1 MPTGYIVIDPENDFG
16 LSTGPLYVPYGEKVV
31 EEINNLRTALE
42 GLGVTD
48 VFVTRDWH
56 PKDHISFYTQ
66 HPEMKPFEVK
76 TLEDGS
82 KQVMWPPHC
91 VQGSTGA
98 DFLPGLVIK
107 ATDTIVLKGT
117 VRTVDSYSGFAS
129 NDGVSEVTQLE
140 TLLKARGITH
150 LVIVGLAFDYCVAY
164 TALDAA
170 KRGFITTIVRSA
182 TKGINA
188 AECQKQEQMMT
199 ATQKITVVEDISSAM
214 ALVKQWN
221 SSA

>member
-1 MPTGYIVIDPENDFG
+1 MTKAAIVIVDPQNDFG
-16 LSTGPLYVPYGEKVV
+16 LKTGSLYVPGGETVV

-42 GLGVTD
+42 SKGVTE
-48 VFVTRDWH
+48 VFITRDWH
-56 PKDHISFYTQ
+56 PKNHISFFTE

-82 KQVMWPPHC
+82 NQVMWPPHC
-91 VQGSTGA
+91 VQDSDGGN
-98 DFLPGLVIK
+98 FLPGLVIK
-107 ATDTIVLKGT
+107 PTDTIILKGT

-140 TLLKARGITH
+140 SLLKARGITH
-150 LVIVGLAFDYCVAY
+150 LLIVGLAFEYCVGF

-188 AECQKQEQMMT
+188 AECEKKEQEMT
-199 ATQKITVVEDISSAM
+199 ATQKISVVEDIPSAI
-214 ALVKQWN
+214 ALHGTVKW
-221 SSA
+221 